1 MWQKLLDIQK
11 RIAPEVVSELQ
22 KRSTILK
29 QIRTYQP
36 IGRRPLA
43 RQLNM
48 TERVLRKEVDALHDL
63 DLIDID
69 KKGIS
74 ISQTGIEVLDE
85 LSPFMT
91 TLDRRSGLA
100 LKLQR
105 QYNLQGCHII
115 RGDAD
120 EDPEL
125 QQELSQ
131 LMAEEFQKMIF
142 DNAIISVAGGSTMA
156 NVSQYLK
163 PAEENILFV
172 SARGG
177 LGEEVGNQA
186 NSIASRLAKATGGEH
201 RVLYAPDS
209 VGDSVYE
216 SLKDE
221 PSIKEIAELN
231 RRSDYVMHGIGE
243 AFMMARRR
251 NVEAAT
257 LSQLEADCAVGETFG
272 YYFNAEGDIVR
283 KVKTI
288 GIQLEDLA
296 SKKAI
301 FAVAGGSSKKEA
313 VRAYMKMAPKN
324 TILFIDEAIGEFLLK
339 ND

>member
-115 RGDAD
+115 RGM
-120 EDPEL
+120 
-125 QQELSQ
+125 
-131 LMAEEFQKMIF
+131 LMKIP
-142 DNAIISVAGGSTMA
+142 SS
-156 NVSQYLK
+156 
-163 PAEENILFV
+163 
-172 SARGG
+172 
-177 LGEEVGNQA
+177 
-186 NSIASRLAKATGGEH
+186 SR
-201 RVLYAPDS
+201 S
-209 VGDSVYE
+209 F
-216 SLKDE
+216 
-221 PSIKEIAELN
+221 PS
-231 RRSDYVMHGIGE
+231 SW
-243 AFMMARRR
+243 
-251 NVEAAT
+251 
-257 LSQLEADCAVGETFG
+257 
-272 YYFNAEGDIVR
+272 
-283 KVKTI
+283 
-288 GIQLEDLA
+288 
-296 SKKAI
+296 
-301 FAVAGGSSKKEA
+301 
-313 VRAYMKMAPKN
+313 PKN
-324 TILFIDEAIGEFLLK
+324 FRK
-339 ND
+339 

>member
-43 RQLNM
+43 KQLNM

-100 LKLQR
+100 LKLQQ

-131 LMAEEFQKMIF
+131 LMAEELQKMVF

-163 PAEENILFV
+163 PAAEKLLFV

-209 VGDSVYE
+209 VGDSAYE

-257 LSQLEADCAVGETFG
+257 LSRLEADCAVGETFG

-313 VRAYMKMAPKN
+313 VRAYMKVAPKN